1 MKKKRAR
8 ELELVGHAGISCVN
22 KDESE
27 QSVALQASAEKSVH
41 GVAELELAGHLKIT
55 NNSVSHMSIRRF
67 SNLKYGIL
75 YMPLGKL
82 DTSL

>member
-1 MKKKRAR
+1 MLESLVSTKMSLSKVLETGKGR
-8 ELELVGHAGISCVN
+8 EAW
-22 KDESE
+22 
-27 QSVALQASAEKSVH
+27 SAAVH

>member
-1 MKKKRAR
+1 MLESLVSTKISLSKVLETGKGR
-8 ELELVGHAGISCVN
+8 EAW
-22 KDESE
+22 
-27 QSVALQASAEKSVH
+27 SAAVH
-41 GVAELELAGHLKIT
+41 GVAELELGGHLKIS

-67 SNLKYGIL
+67 SNLKCGIL

>member
-27 QSVALQASAEKSVH
+27 QSVALQASAEKP
-41 GVAELELAGHLKIT
+41 GVLLSTVLQSWNWPVT
-55 NNSVSHMSIRRF
+55 
-67 SNLKYGIL
+67 
-75 YMPLGKL
+75 
-82 DTSL
+82 